1 MDTSAKGWVILQ
13 NRVFRSRRHFM
24 RDFLFDKLARALVWE
39 VNILGLENIP
49 ASGPVIL
56 MMNHITAVDPVAIL
70 GVTRPRFPVPMSK
83 IENFGGPIAGLF
95 ARSWGAYPV
104 RRGAV
109 DRRALKAT
117 LDLLNAG
124 QVTMIAPEGT
134 RSPALIRPKAGLA
147 YIAVRAN
154 PATVIVPT
162 AVYNLETWLR
172 DLLIPWRRTPVHVS
186 YGRGFR
192 LRHEGEGRFP
202 RDVLDRVM
210 DEMMYQ
216 LATLLP
222 ERNRG
227 VYSDLDAATT
237 DYLDF
242 V

>member
-1 MDTSAKGWVILQ
+1 MNTTARDWVQ
-13 NRVFRSRRHFM
+13 QQDRVFRSRRHFM
-24 RDFLFDKLARALVWE
+24 RDFLFDKLACTLLWNVT
-39 VNILGLENIP
+39 IQGLANIP
-49 ASGPVIL
+49 ARGPVIL
-56 MMNHITAVDPVAIL
+56 MMNHVTAVDPVAIL

-83 IENFGGPIAGLF
+83 AENFGGLVAGLF

-109 DRRALKAT
+109 DRRALQAT
-117 LDLLNAG
+117 LDLLDAG
-124 QVTMIAPEGT
+124 EVTMIAPEGT

-147 YIAVRAN
+147 YIATRAN

-162 AVYNLETWLR
+162 AVYQLETWLR
-172 DLLIPWRRTPVHVS
+172 DLFSPWRRTPVHVS

-192 LRHEGEGRFP
+192 LRRAGTGRFP
-202 RDVLDRVM
+202 RQELDRVM

-216 LATLLP
+216 LALLLP
-222 ERNRG
+222 DKNRG
-227 VYSDLDAATT
+227 AYSDLDAKTS